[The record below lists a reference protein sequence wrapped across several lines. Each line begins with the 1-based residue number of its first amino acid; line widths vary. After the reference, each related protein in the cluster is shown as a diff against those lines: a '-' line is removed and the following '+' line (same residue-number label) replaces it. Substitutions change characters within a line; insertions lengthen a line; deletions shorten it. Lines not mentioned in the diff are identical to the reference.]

1 MSFPHWAP
9 VVAVGQRGTSS
20 LRSFRDEEEQLAG
33 PFQCLGGFKKN
44 PLFKSLG
51 SWKFFKVDPPQS
63 RVIHCLKPSNFKRN
77 STLELN
83 QVLYLQ
89 VSNQVCAIFTV
100 SRWARAR
107 PGPDVSR
114 ASASHKRIQGFS
126 ERKLSTVLQIDLFCR
141 FTWVRKFEF
150 ESRQLTHKG
159 GGRAKNSQGAV
170 EAYVLSRLSDRSA
183 ELSCRYASL
192 CCCHTRVKEPR
203 NYLPLDCTFHGC
215 RCLICT
221 GGTVEQQLLLRVNK
235 VEII

>member
-1 MSFPHWAP
+1 MPSSCGSILSLTICLFLCFFLHSFWTARGEFSSLGSSGGSE
-9 VVAVGQRGTSS
+9 AAGQRGTSS

-126 ERKLSTVLQIDLFCR
+126 GRKLSTVLQIDLFC
-141 FTWVRKFEF
+141 TWVRKFEF

-159 GGRAKNSQGAV
+159 GGRA
-170 EAYVLSRLSDRSA
+170 
-183 ELSCRYASL
+183 
-192 CCCHTRVKEPR
+192 
-203 NYLPLDCTFHGC
+203 
-215 RCLICT
+215 
-221 GGTVEQQLLLRVNK
+221 
-235 VEII
+235 